1 MGKESAASALHSL
14 AANADNDVAFAKVD
28 GVLAALVALLRDGSP
43 KGKEQA
49 AGVLRDLATN
59 ADNK

>member
-28 GVLAALVALLRDGSP
+28 GVLAALVALLRDGSAA
-43 KGKEQA
+43 GKE
-49 AGVLRDLATN
+49 
-59 ADNK
+59 